1 LPVSEEL
8 FPVEPVLELE
18 SDFVPVP
25 VIPVEPLE
33 PVPEPDKPDDDPSTP
48 DPPVPASS
56 LSFFLPPRSAVPRSL
71 GPAPPVPRTV
81 SELGAPEEVVLPVLV
96 VVPFSSH
103 AKNPGT
109 PSATI
114 AAIRNFFEMPWDIVH
129 SVLNGSFKSWSF
141 QLEVAKGERPASA
154 SAAALGPAERDDVKL
169 DRPGG
174 SCLQ

>member
-1 LPVSEEL
+1 LLGSFSAIDHRASLAYLPVSEGL
-8 FPVEPVLELE
+8 FPVEVLELE

-25 VIPVEPLE
+25 VPVIPEPVELL
-33 PVPEPDKPDDDPSTP
+33 PEPDNPDDDPSTP

-71 GPAPPVPRTV
+71 GPAPPVPRVV
-81 SELGAPEEVVLPVLV
+81 SELGAPDEVVLPML

-114 AAIRNFFEMPWDIVH
+114 AAIRNFFEMP
-129 SVLNGSFKSWSF
+129 
-141 QLEVAKGERPASA
+141 
-154 SAAALGPAERDDVKL
+154 
-169 DRPGG
+169 
-174 SCLQ
+174 